1 MSWLAMLLPVV
12 MATASSPDSAARPIT
27 LPEAVELAR
36 RNAPSAVQARGQL
49 RTSAAGVRS
58 AYAAFLPSLSVSA
71 GATRQFN
78 AEGGTRVENGQVI
91 TLPSEPWSYSAGL
104 GANLTLFSG
113 GRRFFQLRQ
122 AKADASAA
130 QANEILARFGVDV
143 TVQQEYFNVLA
154 ARETESAAQSQLDQA
169 RQQLRAAIV
178 RVRINNATKSDS
190 LRAEIQLRNAQLAVT
205 DARNAVASASAS
217 LTRATGSPQPV
228 TAALEVP
235 AAEAPLA
242 LDPAALQEEVDAG
255 PAVRQA
261 QASLDAAKAARASSW
276 SDYLPSLSASFNRSG
291 SASDASFGFPAD
303 QLDYN
308 SSMRLSLSYPIFDQL
323 GREEQV
329 VRAAVSA
336 ENAEASLR
344 DARLGAREALVQLL
358 GALTSADE
366 RLQAQQAS
374 VEAAVEDLRVQQQRY
389 EVGGGTQLDVLT
401 SQTQLN
407 QAREALIRARYDQ
420 RIARAQLEALVGRD
434 L

>member
-1 MSWLAMLLPVV
+1 MNLLAMLVPVV
-12 MATASSPDSAARPIT
+12 MAMSSPDSAARPIT
-27 LPEAVELAR
+27 LTQAVELAR
-36 RNAPSAVQARGQL
+36 RNSPSAIQARGQL
-49 RTSAAGVRS
+49 RTTAAGVRS
-58 AYAAFLPSLSVSA
+58 AYAAFIPSLSVSA
-71 GATRQFN
+71 GASRQFN

-91 TLPSEPWSYSAGL
+91 TLPSEPWSFNAGL
-104 GANLTLFSG
+104 GANVTLFSG
-113 GRRFFQLRQ
+113 GSRFFQLRQ
-122 AKADASAA
+122 ARADESAA
-130 QANEILARFGVDV
+130 KANEILQRFGVDV

-154 ARETESAAQSQLDQA
+154 ARETESAALSQLDQA
-169 RQQLRAAIV
+169 QQQLRAAVV

-217 LTRATGSPQPV
+217 LTRATGSPEPV
-228 TAALEVP
+228 TAVAEVP
-235 AAEAPLA
+235 APESPLT
-242 LDPAALQEEVDAG
+242 LDAAALQREVDEG

-261 QASLDAAKAARASSW
+261 KASLDAAKAVRASSW
-276 SDYLPSLSASFNRSG
+276 SDYLPTVSASFSRSG
-291 SASDASFGFPAD
+291 SASDAQFGFPAD
-303 QLDYN
+303 EFDYN
-308 SSMRLSLSYPIFDQL
+308 SSMRFSLSYPIFNQL

-336 ENAEASLR
+336 ENAEAALR

-358 GALTSADE
+358 GALNSADE
-366 RLQAQQAS
+366 RLEAQQAS
-374 VEAAVEDLRVQQQRY
+374 VEAAEEDLRVQQQRY